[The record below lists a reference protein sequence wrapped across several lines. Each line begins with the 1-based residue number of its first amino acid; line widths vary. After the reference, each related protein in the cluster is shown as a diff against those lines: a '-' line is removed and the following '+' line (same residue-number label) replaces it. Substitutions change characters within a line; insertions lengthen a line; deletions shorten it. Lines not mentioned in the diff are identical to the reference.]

1 MKTTTIKQLN
11 DLALGKLPR
20 DTNLG
25 DELTDKL
32 VSDERA
38 ITRLEIDNLLQLI
51 SKGHSEEA
59 RVYWTEL
66 VANGVDTRMI
76 AYPRLDHKWTRAK
89 IMQVGMVE
97 DLERLYFSK
106 SRG

>member
-1 MKTTTIKQLN
+1 MKTIIKKLN

-20 DTNLG
+20 DNNLG
-25 DELTDKL
+25 DDLTEELI
-32 VSDERA
+32 SDTRC
-38 ITRLEIDNLLQLI
+38 ITRLEADNLLYLI
-51 SKGHSEEA
+51 SKGYSEKA

-89 IMQVGMVE
+89 IMQVGMVD
-97 DLERLYFSK
+97 DLEQQYFNK
-106 SRG
+106 S

>member
-1 MKTTTIKQLN
+1 MKTEIIKQLN

-20 DTNLG
+20 DNSLG
-25 DELTDKL
+25 DELTEEL
-32 VSDERA
+32 VSDTRHM
-38 ITRLEIDNLLQLI
+38 TRLEVDNLLQLI
-51 SKGHSEEA
+51 SKGYSEKA

-66 VANGVDTRMI
+66 VASGVDTRMV

-106 SRG
+106 SWG